1 MLNFIEMRV
10 IVLSVI
16 MLSVIMLIVIMLIVI
31 MLSVMVLSR
40 MAPSLIY
47 VSKGRSLLIKGGTV
61 TCSTRVC
68 SGLTHQLWE
77 KHTKNFPAANTLA
90 YSSVKKLKSCIT

>member
-1 MLNFIEMRV
+1 MLNVIEMSV

-16 MLSVIMLIVIMLIVI
+16 MLSVIMLIVIML
-31 MLSVMVLSR
+31 SVMVLSR
-40 MAPSLIY
+40 MVPSLIF

-61 TCSTRVC
+61 TCSTRVS
-68 SGLTHQLWE
+68 SGLTPQLWE

-90 YSSVKKLKSCIT
+90 YSSVKK